1 MFGAA
6 IKAQRPEKPD
16 KEKRRGEILDAAFL
30 EFSTKGYARASMEA
44 IARRAR
50 ASKETLYAWF
60 ENKETLL
67 DTLFASRLDRMASR
81 VVEAAEKDPSPANV
95 LPVIAEDTI
104 RFMLAIGPLTDAMG
118 PGEPGDKASRMLGRT
133 ISAERKKFVDYILQC
148 RAEGYVAFDDDPFEI
163 VSLFVAMA
171 LGEWGLRLST
181 GMLDQV
187 TDEMIE
193 QHAQRVTR
201 IFLKGLAPENKGS

>member
-1 MFGAA
+1 MMSA
-6 IKAQRPEKPD
+6 IADKPE
-16 KEKRRGEILDAAFL
+16 KEKRRRELLDAAFL
-30 EFSTKGYARASMEA
+30 EFSTKGYGGASMEA

-67 DTLFASRLDRMASR
+67 NTLFASRLEGMVSQVAA
-81 VVEAAEKDPSPANV
+81 AAEKDPSPANV
-95 LPVIAEDTI
+95 LPVIAEDTL
-104 RFMLAIGPLTDAMG
+104 RFMLAMVPLTSAMG
-118 PGEPGDKASRMLGRT
+118 PGEPGDKASRLLGQT
-133 ISAERKKFVDYILQC
+133 ISEERKKFVDYILQC

-171 LGEWGLRLST
+171 QGEWSLRLGT
-181 GMLDQV
+181 GMLGEL

-193 QHAQRVTR
+193 DHAQRVTR
-201 IFLKGLAPENKGS
+201 IFLKGLAPERKGSGA